1 MLSPLRQLRTTPH
14 QSSDIYSS
22 GTVIS
27 IFTEMSVTFNLS
39 RLDII
44 TDVLGTSSIHS
55 TSNAE
60 SCSKNLL
67 DTTLKR
73 LTHRLELHCSS
84 NFNNLIQGNV
94 STVFDVLLLLS
105 VTRRFFKSTD
115 DEGGSR
121 GDNGYLSLSILNSEF
136 DSNSKTFPVSCGL

>member
-1 MLSPLRQLRTTPH
+1 MT
-14 QSSDIYSS
+14 
-22 GTVIS
+22 
-27 IFTEMSVTFNLS
+27 VTFNLS

-44 TDVLGTSSIHS
+44 TDVLGTSSIDS
-55 TSNAE
+55 ASNAE

-67 DTTLKR
+67 DTTFKR
-73 LTHRLELHCSS
+73 LAHRLEMHCSS

-94 STVFDVLLLLS
+94 ATVFDVLLLLS

-115 DEGGSR
+115 DEGGSG